1 MVFAGGRWPTTVV
14 DRLLL
19 LGKVS
24 MGQAFY
30 GAIKVILKRGS
41 NTSMFR
47 AVCSVPH
54 DVVGDDQFIKYD
66 VYELPGEDRQFYVIH
81 FYKQRKVDGYRK
93 DFSLGQL
100 TTDLSGTIA
109 VSLMLWI
116 DVN

>member
-1 MVFAGGRWPTTVV
+1 MCSS
-14 DRLLL
+14 DL
-19 LGKVS
+19 
-24 MGQAFY
+24 QAFY
-30 GAIKVILKRGS
+30 GAIKVILKKGS

-100 TTDLSGTIA
+100 TTDLSGTIV
-109 VSLMLWI
+109 VSLEFL
-116 DVN
+116 D